1 MAKPKLAL
9 FSFTCCE
16 GCSLEV
22 LNCENELLDLLGA
35 VEITNYREARTNRS
49 DDYDIAFI
57 EGAISRE
64 GEVEEL
70 KKIRKNAK
78 MLIALGA
85 CAHTGG
91 VNVMKN
97 FRPMAE
103 AQRVVYGERGEW
115 FDTMPARPVKDFVTV
130 DFTLPGCP
138 ITKAEFL
145 AAVKDI
151 LAGKKPRLPDFPVC
165 VQCKLRETVCMYHKG
180 QTCLG
185 VIARAG
191 CNAHCPAFGRRCV
204 ACRGL
209 VDTPNTQA
217 AKDVL
222 AEHNVSLPQVLAE
235 FRLYNGWAPIAEP
248 PASDAKAESMIMAA
262 KR

>member
-1 MAKPKLAL
+1 MSKPKIAL

-22 LNCENELLDLLGA
+22 LNCENEMVDLLSA

-57 EGAISRE
+57 EGSISRE
-64 GEVEEL
+64 SEVEEL
-70 KKIRKNAK
+70 RKIRKNAK
-78 MLIALGA
+78 LLVALGA
-85 CAHTGG
+85 CAHTAGL
-91 VNVMKN
+91 NALKN
-97 FRPMAE
+97 FRPMSE
-103 AQRVVYGERGEW
+103 AQQTVYGDKGEW
-115 FDTMPARPVKDFVTV
+115 FDTMPARPVRDFVHV
-130 DFTLPGCP
+130 DLVLPGCP
-138 ITKAEFL
+138 INKEEFL
-145 AAVKDI
+145 RVVKE
-151 LAGKKPRLPDFPVC
+151 LLVGRKPRLPDFPVC

-180 QTCLG
+180 QICLG

-191 CNAHCPAFGRRCV
+191 CDAHCPAFGRRCV

-209 VDTPNTQA
+209 VDTPNNQA

-222 AEHNVSLPQVLAE
+222 AEHGVTLQQVLAE
-235 FRLYNGWAPIAEP
+235 FRLYNGWLPIAEP
-248 PASDAKAESMIMAA
+248 PASDARAESMIMAA